1 MKKSASKV
9 TLLTATSGPIFR
21 GKYHTLETQCAYL
34 QKYMPRGGRK
44 MDSLTP
50 DTIRRWRRVGVRRTK
65 NDDNLH
71 KFCGAVRSLLRLIQ
85 SADDIAIAIQ
95 DDLVSEY
102 DFAQMIGLPKIDADF
117 ILAQHGFIHGIFFP
131 ADAKLNATDNLGSDR
146 KDDAFGI
153 YIVERLQDGHKSSIP
168 ECVLVIYRYIEAER
182 EQRGVVFVKM
192 FVPKVGALTQLAE
205 YSGFMLKANN
215 YRYFFFQSLD
225 EFQDFVSIITYVGG
239 VPLQTAEG
247 IYVSVNIEGNPSPS
261 HRKIIIYRKERNV
274 TDALIEQYKRRLI
287 PS

>member
-1 MKKSASKV
+1 MK
-9 TLLTATSGPIFR
+9 
-21 GKYHTLETQCAYL
+21 
-34 QKYMPRGGRK
+34 
-44 MDSLTP
+44 
-50 DTIRRWRRVGVRRTK
+50 RTK

-71 KFCGAVRSLLRLIQ
+71 KFCGAVRSLLHLSQ
-85 SADDIAIAIQ
+85 SADDIATAIQ

-117 ILAQHGFIHGIFFP
+117 ILAQHDFIHGIFFP
-131 ADAKLNATDNLGSDR
+131 AEAKLNATDSLGGDK

-153 YIVERLQDGHKSSIP
+153 YIVERLHDGHKSSIP

-182 EQRGVVFVKM
+182 DQRGVVFVKM

-215 YRYFFFQSLD
+215 YRYFYFQSLD

-247 IYVSVNIEGNPSPS
+247 IYVSVNIEGNPNPS
-261 HRKIIIYRKERNV
+261 HRKIKIHRKERDV
-274 TDALIEQYKRRLI
+274 TNSLIEQYKRHLV